1 MSLLDKLFF
10 WKKEEAPAELSSP
23 DLPAAPG
30 LGAERMPLPP
40 EEQPPELGMPGMEQ
54 PMPGM
59 EPPMQDPAMPEP
71 RMGPS
76 TFGSHARPELEP
88 VPQQQ
93 VSGGEDLSLIS
104 AKLDTIKAQL
114 DAVLQRLE
122 RMEYSK
128 EERSY
133 QKRWR

>member
-1 MSLLDKLFF
+1 MSVLDKLFF
-10 WKKEEAPAELSSP
+10 WKKEESPAELTVP
-23 DLPAAPG
+23 DLPAGPG
-30 LGAERMPLPP
+30 LSAEGMSMPH
-40 EEQPPELGMPGMEQ
+40 EEQPPSLGE
-54 PMPGM
+54 PMPGQPEQM
-59 EPPMQDPAMPEP
+59 TEPSMPEP

-76 TFGSHARPELEP
+76 TFGSHARPELEQ
-88 VPQQQ
+88 VPPPQ

-128 EERSY
+128 EDRSY